1 MKNRVMI
8 IGSIGAGKTTLTNAL
23 LNKSLDAWKTQSLH
37 YDEWIVDTP
46 GEYLENPMHY
56 RNIMATSLEVTH
68 VFYIQDA
75 TNEKLSFPPGF
86 SSAFSKLAIG
96 VITKADD
103 EQANIENAKRNLK
116 SVIGNA
122 PIVITSA
129 KEAKGLQTLRD
140 LVKCSTVE
148 EMNDYLAKN

>member
-1 MKNRVMI
+1 ML

-23 LNKSLDAWKTQSLH
+23 LNKTIDARKTQSLN

-56 RNIMATSLEVTH
+56 GNIMATSLEVTH

-86 SSAFSKLAIG
+86 GSAFSKLAVG

-103 EQANIENAKRNLK
+103 VKANVENAKRNLK

-129 KEAKGLQTLRD
+129 KKARGLQTLRD
-140 LVKCSTVE
+140 LVRCSTRE
-148 EMNDYLAKN
+148 EMEIYLAGK

>member
-1 MKNRVMI
+1 ML

-23 LNKSLDAWKTQSLH
+23 LNKNIDARKTQSLN

-56 RNIMATSLEVTH
+56 GNIMATSLEVTH

-75 TNEKLSFPPGF
+75 TSHKLSFPPRFG
-86 SSAFSKLAIG
+86 SAFSELAVG

-103 EQANIENAKRNLK
+103 EKANVENAKSTLK
-116 SVIGNA
+116 TVIGNA

-129 KEAKGLQTLRD
+129 REAKGLQTLRD
-140 LVKCSTVE
+140 LVMCSTRE
-148 EMNDYLAKN
+148 EMEIYLAKE